1 MAKYIFFGCKEED
14 IEEFLYQHSEKLT
27 NEKLIEL
34 EERIAEE
41 ERREAEK
48 EEEDEPERNT
58 PLKIIRRF
66 ISTE

>member
-1 MAKYIFFGCKEED
+1 MRTLNNNLKNI
-14 IEEFLYQHSEKLT
+14 I
-27 NEKLIEL
+27 IEL
-34 EERIAEE
+34 EERVAEE

-48 EEEDEPERNT
+48 EEEDEPERNS